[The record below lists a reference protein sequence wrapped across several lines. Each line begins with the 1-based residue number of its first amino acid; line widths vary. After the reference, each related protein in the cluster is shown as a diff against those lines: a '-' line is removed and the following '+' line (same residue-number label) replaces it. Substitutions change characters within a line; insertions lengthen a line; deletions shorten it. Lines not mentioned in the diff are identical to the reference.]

1 MKIKLFL
8 LGILSI
14 SQISFGQTNG
24 VLPDVNLF
32 GNSSHFKKEDR
43 VFIPKDQLEK
53 NNSYDGPLLIEDYE
67 IAVGVPVLKYT
78 HELTYSPAGVLI
90 SQTKYDENMQP
101 LTRTVYGRNNN
112 KITSIVNLIYTTG
125 AWWLD
130 SRTSFEYEQGV
141 LTKERKEEYDSGTMV
156 WNLLEEA
163 KYEYIGEYTHPEQ
176 ILVYVTSDDIVY
188 DNTAI
193 INYEYGS
200 DNNPSFLEI
209 LSYDENYLT
218 WFPEQRWIISEW
230 GPTNFKSDFLFNYY
244 NINNLNVTDYI
255 IDKYYEF
262 SVYPEEFVLFDDYN
276 FLTQTYNFQAWA
288 NSTVYD
294 ANQNR
299 ISTKIDL
306 INVTGDTVEYRMNKA
321 DYDPCYGFSKQI
333 DYNYSGGNYEVSY
346 GIEFEG
352 ETIPYLN
359 SCYVT
364 AYNKYENFSSGNP
377 NGTWVR
383 RYEITQPN
391 NLSITEQTHQ
401 QFKVYPNPAVNSI
414 TIETLQNASG
424 SIIVTDLNGAVLIT
438 SELNGINESIDISVI
453 PQGVYFLQISTENSF
468 ETHRFIKN

>member
-14 SQISFGQTNG
+14 SQVSFGQTNG
-24 VLPDVNLF
+24 VLQDVNLF

-43 VFIPKDQLEK
+43 IFVPKDQLEK

-67 IAVGVPVLKYT
+67 IAAGVPVLKYT
-78 HELTYSPAGVLI
+78 YELTYSPAGVLI

-101 LTRTVYGRNNN
+101 LTRTVYSRNNN
-112 KITSIVNLIYTTG
+112 KITSIVDLTYFAGT
-125 AWWLD
+125 WWLD
-130 SRTSFEYEQGV
+130 KRTSFEYEQDV
-141 LTKERKEEYDSGTMV
+141 LTKERKEKYNSGTMV
-156 WNLLEEA
+156 WELLEEA
-163 KYEYIGEYTHPEQ
+163 KYEYIGGYTLPDQ

-188 DNTAI
+188 NNTSI
-193 INYEYGS
+193 INYEYS
-200 DNNPSFLEI
+200 SENNPSFLEI
-209 LSYDENYLT
+209 LNYNENYLA

-244 NINNLNVTDYI
+244 GINKRNVTDFI
-255 IDKYYEF
+255 INKYYIM
-262 SVYPEEFVLFDDYN
+262 SIYPEDFVLFDDYD
-276 FLTQTYNFQAWA
+276 FLTQTFNIQVWA
-288 NSTVYD
+288 NSTIYD
-294 ANQNR
+294 ADQNR
-299 ISTKIDL
+299 LSTKVDL
-306 INVTGDTVEYRMNKA
+306 INDVGDTVEYRMSTA

-333 DYNYSGGNYEVSY
+333 DYNYSGGNYEISY
-346 GIEFEG
+346 GTEFDG

-377 NGTWVR
+377 NGTWTR

-391 NLSITEQTHQ
+391 NLSITEQIHQ
-401 QFKVYPNPAVNSI
+401 QFKIYPNPALNSI

-424 SIIVTDLNGAVLIT
+424 SIAVTDLNGAVLMT
-438 SELNGINESIDISVI
+438 SEFSSINNSIDISSI
-453 PQGVYFLQISTENSF
+453 PQGVYFLQISTGNSF